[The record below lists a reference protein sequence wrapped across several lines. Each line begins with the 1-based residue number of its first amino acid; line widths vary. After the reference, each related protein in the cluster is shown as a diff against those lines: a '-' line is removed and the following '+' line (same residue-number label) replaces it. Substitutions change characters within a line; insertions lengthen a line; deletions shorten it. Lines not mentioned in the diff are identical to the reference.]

1 MIDGCPMSTD
11 FVPGRITAFKREQ
24 GFGTITLD
32 DGRQVPFDAGIC
44 QMAPSENDA
53 VLVQVGKAKWGNKDK
68 AVVVKPIDR
77 TAPPFGVASAER
89 PLGLEAFALG
99 SNATPLARDQQIG
112 LLQAQHLLGGL
123 TEETLVLIEK
133 DLPADAA
140 LVAVLDA
147 YYEVDPTH
155 AIDDGYV
162 RIYDLAG
169 APAAFREILPALVVD
184 GAESVEMLVAQLNA
198 MLRVNRDGKRIHKLD
213 TGAAWSAY
221 YVLAHE
227 QARALAKVLPFA
239 AAPDTIP

>member
-1 MIDGCPMSTD
+1 MSTD
-11 FVPGRITAFKREQ
+11 FVPGRITSFKREQ

-44 QMAPSENDA
+44 QMSPAENDA

-68 AVVVKPIDR
+68 AVVVKP
-77 TAPPFGVASAER
+77 V
-89 PLGLEAFALG
+89 EAFALG

-133 DLPADAA
+133 DLPADAP

-147 YYEVDPTH
+147 YYDVDPTH

-162 RIYDLAG
+162 RVYDLAG
-169 APAAFREILPALVVD
+169 APSAFREVLPTL
-184 GAESVEMLVAQLNA
+184 SVEAADSIETLVAQLNA
-198 MLRVNRDGKRIHKLD
+198 ALRVNREAKRIHKLE
-213 TGAAWSAY
+213 TGAAWSTY

>member
-1 MIDGCPMSTD
+1 MSTD
-11 FVPGRITAFKREQ
+11 FVPGRITSFKREQ

-44 QMAPSENDA
+44 QMSPSENDA

-68 AVVVKPIDR
+68 AVVVKPVD
-77 TAPPFGVASAER
+77 G
-89 PLGLEAFALG
+89 FALG

-123 TEETLVLIEK
+123 TEETLLLIEK
-133 DLPADAA
+133 DLPPDASLA
-140 LVAVLDA
+140 AVLDA

-162 RIYDLAG
+162 RIYDLAS
-169 APAAFREILPALVVD
+169 APAAFREVLPDLGVEAAD
-184 GAESVEMLVAQLNA
+184 SVEALVAQLNA
-198 MLRVNRDGKRIHKLD
+198 ALRVNREGKRVHKLE

-239 AAPDTIP
+239 AAPDTIA